1 VLLKHAIKGRSSNI
15 WLGDKAALNQG
26 SILWADNQGLKRW
39 KLRVAGAVV
48 MGVRRSC
55 LRWQRAHKSTALITR
70 LTLKRAINHTSS
82 MRWPHKTANFEECTP
97 PDFSDSFV
105 SQSFGFLDTTSGFRT
120 SEYTLLASS
129 LRSPFAWRPMCKHF
143 TSVFHISGS
152 ELLVHLKEKCKSLLK
167 LNYKIFWSLKGCSRP
182 KNDI

>member
-15 WLGDKAALNQG
+15 WLGDKAALSEG
-26 SILWADNQGLKRW
+26 SILWADNQGLNRW

-55 LRWQRAHKSTALITR
+55 LRWQRTHKSTALITR

-97 PDFSDSFV
+97 PDSWDSFV
-105 SQSFGFLDTTSGFRT
+105 SQSFGFLDSTSGFRT

-129 LRSPFAWRPMCKHF
+129 LRCPFAAVTKIPNWQNSRQIR
-143 TSVFHISGS
+143 SDRLSIGQ
-152 ELLVHLKEKCKSLLK
+152 KCVIFDTQFLINWTTNSLTV
-167 LNYKIFWSLKGCSRP
+167 NAS
-182 KNDI
+182 